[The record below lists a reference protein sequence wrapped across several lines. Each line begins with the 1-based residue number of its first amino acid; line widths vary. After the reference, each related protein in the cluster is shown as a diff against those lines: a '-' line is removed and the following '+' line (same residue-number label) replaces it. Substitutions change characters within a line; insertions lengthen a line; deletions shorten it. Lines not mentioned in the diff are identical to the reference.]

1 MIKLKVF
8 LFVLISFSLL
18 FSITGI
24 FAQEKLLVG
33 ISGQMINTRI
43 MTDYLNPH
51 TKGAFRPTSIVY
63 FEYNFGKKCAIHS
76 GLGYTMMTQNS
87 EAFKNNFH
95 YLTMPLYLKI
105 GRVQNDNRFAFTTFY
120 GINVHYLLK
129 AQHVVPDGPEQDIM
143 NHCQPFHYDFAVGA
157 GIKYKLSD
165 KCILEALYSLS
176 IGTMINKNNA
186 AYLDI
191 NNFNSGFM
199 LNLSYKL
206 K

>member
-8 LFVLISFSLL
+8 LFLLVSFFLFFRISGLS
-18 FSITGI
+18 
-24 FAQEKLLVG
+24 AQDKLSVG
-33 ISGQMINTRI
+33 ISGQMHNTRI
-43 MTDYLNPH
+43 MTDYVNPH

-63 FEYNFGKKCAIHS
+63 FEYDFGKKWSLHS

-95 YLTMPLYLKI
+95 YLTMPIYLKI
-105 GRVQNDNRFAFTTFY
+105 GRIQDNKRFAFTSFFGT
-120 GINVHYLLK
+120 NVHYLLK
-129 AQHVVPDGPEQDIM
+129 AQHVIPDGPNQNIM
-143 NHCQPFHYDFAVGA
+143 NHCQSFQYDFTVGA

-165 KCILEALYSLS
+165 KYTLEALYSIS

-186 AYLDI
+186 AYFDA
-191 NNFNSGFM
+191 NDFNSGFM

>member
-8 LFVLISFSLL
+8 LFLLISFLL
-18 FSITGI
+18 FSSKTAL
-24 FAQEKLLVG
+24 FAQEKLSVG
-33 ISGQMINTRI
+33 ISGQMLNTRI

-63 FEYNFGKKCAIHS
+63 FEYNFGKKYAIHS

-95 YLTMPLYLKI
+95 YLTMPFYLKI
-105 GRVQNDNRFAFTTFY
+105 GRIQDDKRFAFTSFFGT
-120 GINVHYLLK
+120 NVHYLLK
-129 AQHVVPDGPEQDIM
+129 AQHVDPDGPNQNIM
-143 NHCQPFHYDFAVGA
+143 NHCQSFHYDFTVGA
-157 GIKYKLSD
+157 GIKFKLSD
-165 KCILEALYSLS
+165 KYTLEALYSIS

-186 AYLDI
+186 AYMDV
-191 NNFNSGFM
+191 NNFNRGFM
-199 LNLSYKL
+199 LNLSWKL